1 VLCCHKQKKELSVTA
16 EVSAMKSILVPVD
29 QSEQMPSALET
40 ARHLANL
47 FEGTVEGI
55 ALRPAFA
62 EIVAPDPIV
71 AVTIPPA
78 DWNETEFCRNVRQTF
93 DGFAATHPA
102 EHNHGARFRWRGGS
116 AIEDGALGSLA
127 RVYDATV
134 LSRPGSRGA
143 RMTAIEAALFDS
155 GRPVLMAPPAP
166 PKTFG
171 QTVLIHWNASTETAR
186 AILFAVPILRK
197 AKRVMLLAVE
207 GAIAPGPNIK
217 DALGHLEAN
226 GIAATEKT
234 VTGQSKRPGEAI
246 LAEAAAQGA
255 DLLVK
260 GAYTQSRLR
269 QMIFGGA
276 TSHILASAE
285 LPVFF
290 AH

>member
-1 VLCCHKQKKELSVTA
+1 
-16 EVSAMKSILVPVD
+16 MKSILLPVD

-40 ARHLANL
+40 ARLLANL
-47 FEGTVEGI
+47 FGGTVEGV

-78 DWNETEFCRNVRQTF
+78 DWNETEFCRSVRQSF
-93 DGFAATHPA
+93 DAFAAAHPA
-102 EHNHGARFRWRGGS
+102 EQSNSARFRWRGGS
-116 AIEDGALGSLA
+116 AIEDSALGSLA
-127 RVYDATV
+127 RVYDVAV

-143 RMTAIEAALFDS
+143 RMSAVESALFDS
-155 GRPVLMAPPAP
+155 GRPVLMTPPNA

-171 QTVLIHWNASTETAR
+171 ENVLIHWNASTETAR
-186 AILFAVPILRK
+186 VILLALPMLRQ
-197 AKRVMLLAVE
+197 AKRVVLLSVE
-207 GAIAPGPNIK
+207 GYIVPGPSAK
-217 DALGHLEAN
+217 DELGHLEAN
-226 GIAATEKT
+226 GIIATEKT
-234 VTGQSKRPGEAI
+234 VVPRSGRPGEAI
-246 LAEAAAQGA
+246 LAEAKAQGA

-276 TSHILASAE
+276 TSHILAAAE

>member
-1 VLCCHKQKKELSVTA
+1 
-16 EVSAMKSILVPVD
+16 MKSILLPID

-40 ARHLANL
+40 AWLLADP
-47 FEGTVEGI
+47 FDATVEGV

-78 DWNETEFCRNVRQTF
+78 DWNETEFCRAVRQTF
-93 DGFAATHPA
+93 DTFAASRPA
-102 EHNHGARFRWRGGS
+102 APSRSPRFRWRGGS

-127 RVYDATV
+127 RVYDLTV
-134 LSRPGSRGA
+134 LSRPGGRGS
-143 RMTAIEAALFDS
+143 RMTALEAALFDS
-155 GRPVLMAPPAP
+155 GRPVLMAPPKP
-166 PKTFG
+166 PKTIG

-186 AILFAVPILRK
+186 AILLAMPILRK
-197 AKRVMLLAVE
+197 AKRVSFIAVE
-207 GAIAPGPNIK
+207 GHIVPGPSVK

-226 GIAATEKT
+226 GITATERT
-234 VTGQSKRPGEAI
+234 ATGRNRPGEPI
-246 LAEAAAQGA
+246 LAEAAAIGA
-255 DLLVK
+255 DLLIK

-276 TSHILASAE
+276 TSHILAAAE